1 MKHITRPVNLLF
13 DLFRTVKS
21 EWLSDLPCP
30 ACKGGMNTCSFC
42 SAIQKDGNHN
52 YPVNRRESLSSLF
65 LHKEKANTKL
75 EEQIE
80 KGNII
85 GNNNNKEEEEE
96 RKKKEEE
103 EADMELSLKL
113 YLNKHQLKLET
124 KLCGKYHYTEKE
136 REECE
141 KHGSS
146 VHYIEKLKSHYG
158 HPLVKKYFMHNLIK
172 NKAPGDRL
180 PSLPLNL
187 SHLFMNDF
195 ACINSKQSDRIH
207 HVHATIYT
215 HDKSGRLRPP
225 MCSLKCCTCGQST
238 SICVYESP
246 LQNKRHV

>member
-1 MKHITRPVNLLF
+1 MKHVTRPVNLLF
-13 DLFRTVKS
+13 DLFRSVKS

-30 ACKGGMNTCSFC
+30 ACKGGVDTCSFC
-42 SAIQKDGNHN
+42 SAIQRDGEN
-52 YPVNRRESLSSLF
+52 YYANRRESLSTFF
-65 LHKEKANTKL
+65 LNK
-75 EEQIE
+75 E
-80 KGNII
+80 KGNANLKEQSEKDII
-85 GNNNNKEEEEE
+85 GFSNSNNKRGEEE
-96 RKKKEEE
+96 KKEEE
-103 EADMELSLKL
+103 AKDLELSLKL

-141 KHGSS
+141 KYGSS
-146 VHYIEKLKSHYG
+146 VHYIEKLKSNYG

-238 SICVYESP
+238 SICVYESS
-246 LQNKRHV
+246 LLTNKRHV